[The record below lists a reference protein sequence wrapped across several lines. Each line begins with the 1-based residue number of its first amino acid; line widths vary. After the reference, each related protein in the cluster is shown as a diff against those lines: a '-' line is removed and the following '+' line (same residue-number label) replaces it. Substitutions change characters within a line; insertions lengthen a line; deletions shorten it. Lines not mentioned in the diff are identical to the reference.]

1 MTYNSESKMLKVNEI
16 YLSVQGES
24 SYTGLP
30 CVFIRLT
37 GCNLRCIWCDTAYAF
52 YEGKSMSIDEIV
64 GKVKNFGVKLIEIT
78 GGEPLMQEN
87 VYPLM
92 NGLIEKGFQVLLE
105 TGGSLSLEK
114 VPRDII
120 KIMDIKCPGS
130 GEHKNNNFDN
140 LKFLETKDEVKF
152 VILNRHDYEWS
163 RDLIHKYKIHEIAH
177 ILISPVYDKLELK
190 EIVKWILE
198 DKLPVR
204 LQTQLHKAIWDENTI
219 GV

>member
-114 VPRDII
+114 VPRNII

-130 GEHKNNNFDN
+130 GEHKNNNLDN